1 MTTLTAGLGLLVL
14 ANLAFAFK
22 AFASAL
28 RPAALL
34 QGTNG
39 AKDLPSLSIVVPARN
54 EERQIEA
61 CVRTLLAQNHC
72 DFEVIVVDDQ
82 STDETPAILERL
94 ARESANLRVVR
105 GGPLPEGWVGKPW
118 ALVQGAR
125 AAKGAWLLFTDADTF
140 HSHWSA
146 SSVQRTAIEKGLDV
160 LSILTQ
166 QDLVS
171 LGERALMPSVFLAI
185 FLGTGP
191 IDDVGDP
198 KKASVAIFNGQY
210 ILAKRD
216 AYDAIGG
223 HASVKGE
230 IAEDMELARRFKSD
244 GRFRIALSGSAGI
257 AHTRMYRSFAEI
269 WAGFEKNFALGV
281 RGEPLRASVGLLGYA
296 CLSPLSPIALAFFI
310 VTRQWP
316 ASAIL
321 AASMASGIAA
331 AICCVW
337 RMRLPPS
344 LGLWVPVG
352 NAFVLAV
359 LAASMARFASG
370 RGVEWRGRR
379 YDGTFG
385 SG

>member
-1 MTTLTAGLGLLVL
+1 LILAAGLGLLVL
-14 ANLAFAFK
+14 ANLAFAFT
-22 AFASAL
+22 AFAIAL
-28 RPAALL
+28 RPAALVK
-34 QGTNG
+34 G
-39 AKDLPSLSIVVPARN
+39 AKGAADLPSLSIVVPARN

-61 CVRTLLAQNHC
+61 CVRALLLQDHP

-94 ARESANLRVVR
+94 ARESARLKVVR
-105 GGPLPEGWVGKPW
+105 GEALPEGWVGKPW
-118 ALVQGAR
+118 ALVQGSSAAR
-125 AAKGAWLLFTDADTF
+125 GAWLLFTDADTF
-140 HSHWSA
+140 HSPWSA
-146 SSVQRTAIEKGLDV
+146 TSVQRAALGRKLDV

-171 LGERALMPSVFLAI
+171 LAERALMPSVFLAI

-198 KKASVAIFNGQY
+198 KKPDAALFNGQY
-210 ILAKRD
+210 ILVERT

-223 HASVKGE
+223 HASVSGE
-230 IAEDMELARRFKSD
+230 IAEDMELARRFKRD
-244 GRFRIALSGSAGI
+244 GRFRIALAGSEDI
-257 AHTRMYRSFAEI
+257 AHTRMYHSFVEI
-269 WAGFEKNFALGV
+269 WRGFEKNFALGV
-281 RGEPLRASVGLLGYA
+281 RGEPLRAAAGLLGYA
-296 CLSPLSPIALAFFI
+296 CLSPLSPIALALL
-310 VTRQWP
+310 VVARQWP
-316 ASAIL
+316 AFSIL
-321 AASMASGIAA
+321 AASMACGVVA
-331 AICCVW
+331 AICCMR
-337 RMRLPPS
+337 RMQLPLR

-379 YDGTFG
+379 YGGTFG

>member
-1 MTTLTAGLGLLVL
+1 LILAAGLGLLVL

-28 RPAALL
+28 RPAALVK
-34 QGTNG
+34 GTEG
-39 AKDLPSLSIVVPARN
+39 VTDLPSLSIVVPARN

-61 CVRTLLAQNHC
+61 CVRALLLQDHP

-82 STDETPAILERL
+82 SSDETPAILERL
-94 ARESANLRVVR
+94 ARESAHLKVVR
-105 GGPLPEGWVGKPW
+105 GEPLPEGWVGKPW
-118 ALVQGAR
+118 ALVQGAS
-125 AAKGAWLLFTDADTF
+125 AARGTWLLFTDADTF
-140 HSHWSA
+140 HSPWSA
-146 SSVQRTAIEKGLDV
+146 TSVQGAAITRKLDV

-171 LGERALMPSVFLAI
+171 LAERVLMPSVFLAI

-191 IDDVGDP
+191 IDDVADP
-198 KKASVAIFNGQY
+198 KKPGVALFNGQY
-210 ILAKRD
+210 ILVERT

-223 HASVKGE
+223 HASVSGE
-230 IAEDMELARRFKSD
+230 IAEDMELARRFKRD
-244 GRFRIALSGSAGI
+244 GRFRIALAGSEDV
-257 AHTRMYRSFAEI
+257 AHTRMYHSFVEI
-269 WAGFEKNFALGV
+269 WRGFGKNFALGV
-281 RGEPLRASVGLLGYA
+281 RGEPLRAAVGLLGYA
-296 CLSPLSPIALAFFI
+296 CLSPLSPIALAFLV

-316 ASAIL
+316 AFSIL
-321 AASMASGIAA
+321 AASMACGVAA
-331 AICCVW
+331 AICCMR
-337 RMRLPPS
+337 RMQLPLG

-379 YDGTFG
+379 YGGTFG